1 MEFISTPKQYIDAVE
16 DCAAHIGG
24 EVTFRGTI
32 HRVRDM
38 SDFSFIIVRVN
49 RGLIQCTF
57 QGDTLSDI
65 ARADLKD
72 AMVVEVTGTVREEPR
87 AEHGFEV
94 VLSAVSILARPAEQL
109 PVPLGKK
116 YMGLSLDVD
125 LPLRPITLRHPR
137 KQAVFRVQGAIA
149 DGFSEYMLSQGFTH
163 IHTPK
168 IVSAGAEGGANIFKL
183 DYFGQQAYLA
193 QSPQFYKQ
201 YTAGVFGR
209 VFEVGNVYRA
219 ERHNTSRHLNEYIGL
234 DFEMA
239 YIDSMYDVMSMETGM
254 LEYLFT
260 KYLPAHVGPELA
272 LLGAKVPSN
281 FNIPT
286 VTFNE
291 AKQIMLDKFG
301 HKSKNRYDLNPDE
314 EVMMCKWAEEEHGCE
329 FVFVTHFPSAKR
341 PFYAMDDKDDPKYAL
356 SFDLLFRGLEITTGG
371 QRIHDYNEQIQKLR
385 DRKMDE
391 TLFES
396 FTMLHKY
403 GMPPHGGIGI
413 GLERLTMQLLG
424 QQNVRDASMFPRDM
438 TRLVP

>member
-1 MEFISTPKQYIDAVE
+1 MEFVHDPKQYVDIIKTAGE
-16 DCAAHIGG
+16 SIGSG
-24 EVTFRGTI
+24 VSFRGTV

-38 SDFSFIIVRVN
+38 SDFSFIIVRVE

-57 QGDTLSDI
+57 QGDQIGDI
-65 ARADLKD
+65 ARSDVRD
-72 AMVVEVTGTVREEPR
+72 AMVIEVTGLVHEEPR

-94 VLSAVSILARPAEQL
+94 VLRDIKILSRPYEQL

-125 LPLRPITLRHPR
+125 LPLRPITLRHPI

-239 YIDSMYDVMSMETGM
+239 YIDSMYDVMEMETGM
-254 LEYLFT
+254 LKHVMNYLREHC
-260 KYLPAHVGPELA
+260 AEELA
-272 LLGAKVPSN
+272 LLKADIPEIKQIPSIR
-281 FNIPT
+281 FH
-286 VTFNE
+286 E
-291 AKQIMLDKFG
+291 AKQIMEEKYG

-314 EVMMCKWAEEEHGCE
+314 EVMLCNWAKEVHGSE
-329 FVFVTHFPSAKR
+329 FVFVTHFPSSKR
-341 PFYAMDDKDDPKYAL
+341 PFYAKDDEEDKKLAL

-371 QRIHDYNEQIQKLR
+371 QRIHDYQEQIDKLE
-385 DRKMDE
+385 DRKMNAE
-391 TLFES
+391 LFES

-403 GMPPHGGIGI
+403 GMPPHGGLGL
-413 GLERLTMQLLG
+413 GLERLTMQLLKLS
-424 QQNVRDASMFPRDM
+424 NVRDASMFPRDM
-438 TRLVP
+438 NRLEP

>member
-1 MEFISTPKQYIDAVE
+1 MDFITTPKQYVDAVAQ
-16 DCAAHIGG
+16 AAASIGQQ
-24 EVTFRGTI
+24 VSFRGTV

-57 QGDTLSDI
+57 QGDTLDGVSRSDI
-65 ARADLKD
+65 KD
-72 AMVVEVTGTVREEPR
+72 AMVIEATGQVREEPR

-94 VLSAVSILARPAEQL
+94 VLSAVKVIARPAEQL

-125 LPLRPITLRHPR
+125 LPLRPVTLRHPV
-137 KQAVFRVQGAIA
+137 KQAVFRIQAAIA
-149 DGFSEYMLSQGFTH
+149 EGFSEYMLSQGFTR

-201 YTAGVFGR
+201 YTAGAFGR

-254 LEYLFT
+254 LQYLMEYLP
-260 KYLPAHVGPELA
+260 KHVSSELELLKVQLPVI
-272 LLGAKVPSN
+272 KQ
-281 FNIPT
+281 IPT
-286 VTFNE
+286 VTFTE
-291 AKQIMLDKFG
+291 AKEIMISQFD
-301 HKSKNRYDLNPDE
+301 HKSKNRFDLNPDE
-314 EVMMCKWAEEEHGCE
+314 EVMLSNWAKQTHDSD

-341 PFYAMDDKDDPKYAL
+341 PFYAMDDPENPKFAL

-371 QRIHDYNEQIQKLR
+371 QRIHDYDQQVQKLR
-385 DRKMDE
+385 NRNMDE

-424 QQNVRDASMFPRDM
+424 LQNVRDASMFPRDM

>member
-16 DCAAHIGG
+16 QAAASVGQS
-24 EVTFRGTI
+24 VSFRGTV

-38 SDFSFIIVRVN
+38 SDFAFVVVRVN
-49 RGLIQCTF
+49 RGLIQCMFSGEIDGMTKA
-57 QGDTLSDI
+57 DI
-65 ARADLKD
+65 KD
-72 AMVVEVTGTVREEPR
+72 GMVVEVAGNVREEPR

-94 VLSAVSILARPAEQL
+94 VLTSVKILARPAEQI

-116 YMGLSLDVD
+116 YLGMTLDAE

-137 KQAVFRVQGAIA
+137 KQAIFRIQGAIA
-149 DGFSEYMLSQGFTH
+149 DGFAEYMLSQSFTH

-201 YTAGVFGR
+201 YTAGIFGR
-209 VFEVGNVYRA
+209 VFEIGNVYRA

-239 YIDSMYDVMSMETGM
+239 YIDSMYDVMEMETGM
-254 LEYLFT
+254 LKYVIAYVQEHCKEELDMLGT
-260 KYLPAHVGPELA
+260 KLPVID
-272 LLGAKVPSN
+272 K
-281 FNIPT
+281 IPT
-286 VTFNE
+286 VTFTE
-291 AKQIMLDKFG
+291 AKEIMLEKYG

-314 EVMMCKWAEEEHGCE
+314 EVMMCQWAQENYGSE

-341 PFYAMDDKDDPKYAL
+341 PFYAMDDPENPKYAL

-371 QRIHDYNEQIQKLR
+371 QRIHDYHEQVKKLE
-385 DRKMDE
+385 DRKMDVS
-391 TLFES
+391 LFES
-396 FTMLHKY
+396 FLMMHKY
-403 GMPPHGGIGI
+403 GMPPHGGLGI

-424 QQNVRDASMFPRDM
+424 LQNVREASMFPRDM

>member
-1 MEFISTPKQYIDAVE
+1 MEFVSTPKQYVDAVE
-16 DCAAHIGG
+16 DCAAHIGSS
-24 EVTFRGTI
+24 VTFRGTV

-38 SDFSFIIVRVN
+38 SDFSFVVVRVN

-57 QGDTLSDI
+57 QGGELGGI
-65 ARADLKD
+65 ARADVKD
-72 AMVVEVTGTVREEPR
+72 AMVVEVTGDVHEEPR

-94 VLSAVSILARPAEQL
+94 VLTGITILARPAEQL

-137 KQAVFRVQGAIA
+137 KRAVFRIQAAIA
-149 DGFSEYMLSQGFTH
+149 EGFSEYMISQGFTR

-239 YIDSMYDVMSMETGM
+239 YIDSMYDVMAMETGM
-254 LEYLFT
+254 L
-260 KYLPAHVGPELA
+260 KYLMGYLPEHVKPELD
-272 LLGAKVPSN
+272 LLNVQLPAID
-281 FNIPT
+281 NIPT
-286 VTFNE
+286 VTFHE
-291 AKQIMLDKFG
+291 AKDIMLEKYG
-301 HKSKNRYDLNPDE
+301 HKSKNRFDLNPDE
-314 EVMMCKWAEEEHGCE
+314 EVMMCKWAQEEHGCE
-329 FVFVTHFPSAKR
+329 FCFITHFPSAKR
-341 PFYAMDDKDDPKYAL
+341 PFYAMDDVENPKLAL

-371 QRIHDYNEQIQKLR
+371 QRIHDYHEQIAKLEAR
-385 DRKMDE
+385 GMNTE
-391 TLFES
+391 LFES

-424 QQNVRDASMFPRDM
+424 QQNVREASMFPRDM
-438 TRLVP
+438 NRLEP